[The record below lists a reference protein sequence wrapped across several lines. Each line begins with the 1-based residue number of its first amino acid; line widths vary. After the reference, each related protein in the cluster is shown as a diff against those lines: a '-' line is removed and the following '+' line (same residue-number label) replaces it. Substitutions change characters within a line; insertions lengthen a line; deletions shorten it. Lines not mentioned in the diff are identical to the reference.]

1 MVFLT
6 NRQQFFMIYSL
17 IDRRNDVKMF
27 NNQVVSVLRSELKWP
42 LSLTKLQSE
51 RGVVPALKLF
61 ISGDVKGKVS
71 VCTGARA
78 NLVSR

>member
-1 MVFLT
+1 
-6 NRQQFFMIYSL
+6 MIYSL

-42 LSLTKLQSE
+42 LSLTKLQSKG
-51 RGVVPALKLF
+51 GVVPAMKFF
-61 ISGDVKGKVS
+61 ICGDVKGKVP
-71 VCTGARA
+71 VCTGPRA